1 VTTLD
6 DLADLLAREHG
17 LCVVTTLRPDLAMQ
31 SSVVNAGV
39 MTNPITGEASVAF
52 VAAGRSRKLVHLR
65 DRPQVTLTAR
75 AAWEWATVEGV
86 ATVIGPDDPSPHF
99 DADGLRVL
107 LRNIFIAA
115 GGTHDD
121 WDEYDRVMA
130 AQRRT
135 AVFITP
141 TRIYSNG

>member
-1 VTTLD
+1 MTTLHD
-6 DLADLLAREHG
+6 VAELLGRERG
-17 LCVVTTLRPDLAMQ
+17 LCVITTLRSDLTMQ

-39 MTNPITGEASVAF
+39 MTNPLTGDESVAF

-65 DRPQVTLTAR
+65 ERPQVTLTAR
-75 AAWEWATVEGV
+75 VAWEWATVEGT
-86 ATVIGPDDPSPHF
+86 ATLIGPDDPSSHF
-99 DADGLRVL
+99 DADGVRML
-107 LRNIFIAA
+107 LRDIFMAA

-130 AQRRT
+130 TERRT

>member
-6 DLADLLAREHG
+6 DVADLLAREHG

-39 MTNPITGEASVAF
+39 MTNPVTGETSVAF

-65 DRPQVTLTAR
+65 DRPQVTLSAR
-75 AAWEWATVEGV
+75 VTWEWATVEGV
-86 ATVIGPDDPSPHF
+86 ATVIGPDDPSPQF

-107 LRNIFIAA
+107 LRNIFTAA

-141 TRIYSNG
+141 SRIYSNG